1 MPLLIDRDSSHL
13 FYHTESVACR
23 SQGSLLGSIAAGFSG
38 GFRRVEPPN
47 PDVKLPD
54 LTSAWLLSLQ
64 SLALDMCTY
73 VAHAE
78 RKQKTI
84 IAFGYSPWKPL
95 CLSPRGVMVP
105 GEQGRLTINALFLKQ
120 PIQQRTDA
128 LF

>member
-54 LTSAWLLSLQ
+54 LTSAWLLLLR

-73 VAHAE
+73 VVHAE
-78 RKQKTI
+78 RKQKKHNSI
-84 IAFGYSPWKPL
+84 WVQSMEAPLPQSSWCHGPW
-95 CLSPRGVMVP
+95 
-105 GEQGRLTINALFLKQ
+105 
-120 PIQQRTDA
+120 RTR
-128 LF
+128 